1 MSEMKLYVSDKM
13 SRMPSFLYGLALRS
27 LVRSFGVYHPVS
39 SRGRQLAIG
48 ERGCEDRWQL
58 IREQITRVNATTL
71 IDLGCAEGYFVRR
84 AAAQTGCVA
93 LGVDGDVRRLMIA
106 QTAAVADGDD
116 RAGFMFAQINPD
128 FLRRLPVF
136 DVVLYQ
142 SVMHHVMYEHG
153 IDHSLEILQLIRRKT
168 AKALIFDMGQSNET
182 ASAWARLL
190 PDMGSDPHAW
200 IQSFIKSAGFSDV
213 RKIGETDAYREK
225 VRRAIFVAM
234 P

>member
-1 MSEMKLYVSDKM
+1 MKLHVSDKM
-13 SRMPSFLYGLALRS
+13 NRMPAFLYGLALRS
-27 LVRSFGVYHPVS
+27 LVRSFGVYHPVD
-39 SRGRQLAIG
+39 SRGHQLAIG
-48 ERGCEDRWQL
+48 ERGCDDRWEL
-58 IREQITRVNATTL
+58 ISQQMSRVGASTL
-71 IDLGCAEGYFVRR
+71 VDLGCAEGYFVRR
-84 AAAQTGCVA
+84 AAAQFGCVS

-116 RAGFMFAQINPD
+116 RAGFMLAKISPE
-128 FLRRLPVF
+128 FLQRMPVF

-142 SVMHHVMYEHG
+142 SMMHHVMYEHG
-153 IDHSLEILQLIRRKT
+153 INYSLEILQLIRRKT
-168 AKALIFDMGQSNET
+168 ARALIFDMGQSNEV

-200 IQSFIKSAGFSDV
+200 IQSFIESAGFSDV

-225 VRRAIFVAM
+225 VRRAVFVAM

>member
-1 MSEMKLYVSDKM
+1 MKLEISDNM
-13 SRMPSFLYGLALRS
+13 SRMPAFLYDLALRS

-39 SRGRQLAIG
+39 SRKRQLNTG

-58 IREQITRVNATTL
+58 IRQQITRVGATTL
-71 IDLGCAEGYFVRR
+71 IDLGCAEGYFVRQAAR
-84 AAAQTGCVA
+84 AGCVS

-116 RAGFMFAQINPD
+116 SAGFMLAQITRE
-128 FLRRLPVF
+128 FLDRLPLF

-142 SVMHHVMYEHG
+142 SMMHHVMYEHG
-153 IDHSLEILQLIRRKT
+153 VDHAREILRCIGSKT
-168 AKALIFDMGQSNET
+168 AKALIIDMGQSNET

-190 PDMGSDPHAW
+190 PDMGSNPHEW
-200 IQSFIKSAGFSDV
+200 IQHFIESAGFSDV
-213 RKIGETDAYREK
+213 RKIGETDAYRER
-225 VRRAIFVAM
+225 VRRAVFVAT